1 MNENSV
7 LKVENLTHSY
17 KEEKKAKLVI
27 KNLSFE
33 MEKGEI
39 ISVIGKSGC
48 GKSTM
53 LKIIAGF
60 LKPDS
65 GKIIING
72 EEHKKPTRNVMY
84 LQQNYEQLFAW
95 RNVLKNISFS
105 IEQLKLKLSKE
116 EIKKR
121 AEYYAKLVEL
131 DDYIDE
137 YPNTLS
143 GGQKQRVAFARAL
156 AVEPDLILM
165 DEPFAALDA
174 STRDKLQESTK
185 RIIKEKGQTVLFVS
199 HNIKEAQFMGD
210 RMLVFGKDE
219 KGNIKYYF
227 IDEPQKYDK
236 EDIKKLL

>member
-1 MNENSV
+1 MKENSV
-7 LKVENLTHSY
+7 LRVENLTHSY
-17 KEEKKAKLVI
+17 KEGKKEKLVI
-27 KNLSFE
+27 ENLSFE

-60 LKPDS
+60 LTPTS
-65 GKIIING
+65 GRIIVNG
-72 EEHKKPTRNVMY
+72 EEHKKPTKNVMY

-95 RNVLKNISFS
+95 RNVLKNIAFS
-105 IEQLKLKLSKE
+105 IEQLKLSKE
-116 EIKKR
+116 ETKKR

-131 DDYIDE
+131 EDYMDAF
-137 YPNTLS
+137 PNTLS

-174 STRDKLQESTK
+174 STRDNLQESTK
-185 RIIKEKGQTVLFVS
+185 RIIKEKKQTVLFVS
-199 HNIKEAQFMGD
+199 HNIKEAQYMGD
-210 RMLVFGKDE
+210 RMLIFGKDE
-219 KGNIKYYF
+219 KGGFKYYF
-227 IDEPQKYDK
+227 IDKPQEYDK
-236 EDIKKLL
+236 DKIKDLL